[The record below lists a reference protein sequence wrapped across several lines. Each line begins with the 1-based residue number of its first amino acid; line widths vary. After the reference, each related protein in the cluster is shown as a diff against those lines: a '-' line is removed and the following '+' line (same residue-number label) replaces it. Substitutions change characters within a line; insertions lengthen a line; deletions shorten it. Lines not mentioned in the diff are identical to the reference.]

1 MNVRREVGRAVRAL
15 PGLVL
20 SRSGPTAALTRR
32 NWLFD
37 LGLAAALALIAII
50 SYDHADDARFIP
62 PEPGDPGPGG
72 PDPGGV
78 ARPARP
84 MVPFPPG
91 AEAVDHQSG
100 LEWASGALLLVFI
113 AAPLIFRRRYPL
125 SVLWVVLATA
135 AFIGDDDRQTLR
147 LSFFVGVV
155 AAYSAAVYSPYRLP
169 ALASL
174 PVAALLFGELQQ
186 GAARPAL
193 GETITSVPEQAVPF
207 LILVPLG
214 IAAYGLRSWR
224 ARADAEGERAAELE
238 REVRRAAEQERSRI
252 ARELHDVVTHN
263 VSVMVIQA
271 GAARKVLEVS
281 PGDAREALLAVEASG
296 RAAMTE
302 LRHVMGLLTMDDEAL
317 ELAPQ
322 PGMDQLEALV
332 GRVRDAGLPVELI
345 VTGDRGRSLPDGVD
359 LAGYRVAQEALTN
372 AVKHAE
378 GASAIV
384 RVDYGTDRLWIE
396 VTDTGGRRPATADP
410 GSGKGLI
417 GLRERLAL
425 YSGTLTAGP
434 RLRGGY
440 RVEAIIPLTAAAPA
454 AVASADGPGRG
465 SPGAGGTGAGGTG
478 GGSPDRGGSG
488 AGAAV
493 EAR

>member
-1 MNVRREVGRAVRAL
+1 VNVRREVGRAVRAL

-20 SRSGPTAALTRR
+20 GRSGPTAALTRR

-62 PEPGDPGPGG
+62 PEPGGPGGPDPGWPSPGGAGPGG

-78 ARPARP
+78 ARPDQPARP

-271 GAARKVLEVS
+271 GAARTVLETS
-281 PGDAREALLAVEASG
+281 PGQARDALLSVEASG

-302 LRHVMGLLTMDDEAL
+302 LRHVMGLLSADGEAL
-317 ELAPQ
+317 DLAPQ
-322 PGMDQLEALV
+322 PGMAELESLV
-332 GRVRDAGLPVELI
+332 GRVRASGLPVELE
-345 VTGDRGRSLPDGVD
+345 VTGSPDTPMPDGVV
-359 LAGYRVAQEALTN
+359 LAGYRVVQEALTN
-372 AVKHAE
+372 VVKHAS
-378 GASAIV
+378 GSSATV
-384 RVDYGTDRLWIE
+384 RVDYGTDRLSIE
-396 VTDTGGRRPATADP
+396 VTDTGGTHPASADP
-410 GSGKGLI
+410 GSGRGLV

-425 YSGTLTAGP
+425 YGGTLEAGP
-434 RLRGGY
+434 RIRGGY
-440 RVEAIIPLTAAAPA
+440 RLSAVIPLAP
-454 AVASADGPGRG
+454 
-465 SPGAGGTGAGGTG
+465 
-478 GGSPDRGGSG
+478 
-488 AGAAV
+488 V
-493 EAR
+493 EVS